1 MSPKLR
7 LIDIAKKANVSLGTV
22 DRVVNNRGK
31 AAQKTEKLIRE
42 IIEEFGYE
50 PNLRASSLSS
60 KKRIKFAVLVPKPQ
74 GEDYWNK
81 LLSGVRTADKMVSE
95 FGVEVTEFLFDQDD
109 DLMFLE
115 LCNQVIEIQ
124 FDGVLLVPVFQKESN
139 EFIQRLE
146 QKKIPYVFIDSM
158 IEGASPLCSIS
169 QNNFQSGLLA
179 AKLLNYC
186 IQSGDELLL
195 ISPLSNTGNFDHMQE
210 RSYGFKSFFKAEMHE
225 KTIIH
230 TIEIVNPRFENLAAV
245 LDEKLIQYPNIKGIF
260 INNSKAYQIARYLN
274 ENIILTV
281 KIVGFDLID
290 QNIKYLQSGII
301 EFILFDYAEKQGG
314 MGIQILFD
322 YLVKKQETVK
332 RINMP
337 INIVTK
343 ENLDGFLA

>member
-1 MSPKLR
+1 MNPKLR

-31 AAQKTEKLIRE
+31 AAPKTEKLIRE

-74 GEDYWNK
+74 G
-81 LLSGVRTADKMVSE
+81 E

-146 QKKIPYVFIDSM
+146 QEKIPYVFIDSM

-290 QNIKYLQSGII
+290 QNIRYLQSGII

-322 YLVKKQETVK
+322 YLVKKLETVK